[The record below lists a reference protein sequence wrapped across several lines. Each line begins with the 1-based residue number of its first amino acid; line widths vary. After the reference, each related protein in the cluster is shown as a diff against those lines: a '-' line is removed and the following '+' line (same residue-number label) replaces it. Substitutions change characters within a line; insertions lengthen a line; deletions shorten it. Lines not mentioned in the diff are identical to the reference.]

1 MSMNLVSIPAQSF
14 LLWYMPYPVTS
25 YLATQDFRGVIAC
38 LAIIVI
44 TWLVYLPF
52 FKAYD
57 NSLLKQEK
65 LDAVE
70 TEKEMVTN

>member
-1 MSMNLVSIPAQSF
+1 MVHALSCNVLPCNTRFPS
-14 LLWYMPYPVTS
+14 
-25 YLATQDFRGVIAC
+25 VIAC

-65 LDAVE
+65 LDAIE

>member
-1 MSMNLVSIPAQSF
+1 
-14 LLWYMPYPVTS
+14 
-25 YLATQDFRGVIAC
+25 TQDFRGVIAC

-65 LDAVE
+65 LDAIE

>member
-1 MSMNLVSIPAQSF
+1 
-14 LLWYMPYPVTS
+14 
-25 YLATQDFRGVIAC
+25 
-38 LAIIVI
+38 
-44 TWLVYLPF
+44 